1 MFYVALKGA
10 FTKQEGRIQV
20 KIGRLSF
27 IGLILLAVLTAC
39 NGSDPKSQVPQSV
52 NLTVS
57 AAASLQ
63 NALKDIEPA
72 YRKRTPNI
80 IITYNFGSSGALQQ
94 QIEQGAPVDIFIAA
108 APKQMNAL
116 QTKSLLLTDTR
127 QNLLKN
133 QVVLIAPQKVTGISN
148 FKDLTSNS
156 VRKVSIGDPESVPA
170 GQYSKEVLTSLN
182 LYNQIQAKLVFA
194 KDVRQ
199 VLSYVEAG
207 DVDAGL
213 VYTTDAKVSDRI
225 KVIATAPEGSH
236 VPIIYPVAVLKDSK
250 NPDAAKAFVQFLSS
264 EEGKAV
270 FEKYGFS
277 TVRDSVKN

>member
-1 MFYVALKGA
+1 MLHTRALLQYRKR
-10 FTKQEGRIQV
+10 RIQL

-27 IGLILLAVLTAC
+27 IGLSLLAVLMAC
-39 NGSDPKSQVPQSV
+39 NRNNPKSQVLQSV

-57 AAASLQ
+57 AATSLQ

-72 YRKRTPNI
+72 YRKRIPTVT
-80 IITYNFGSSGALQQ
+80 ITYNLGSSGALQQ
-94 QIEQGAPVDIFIAA
+94 QIEQGAPVDIFISA

-116 QTKSLLLTDTR
+116 QTKGLLLTDTR
-127 QNLLKN
+127 RNLLKN
-133 QVVLIAPQKVTGISN
+133 QVVLIAPKNVTSISN
-148 FKDLTSNS
+148 FKDLKGNS
-156 VRKVSIGDPESVPA
+156 VRKISIGDPESVPA

-213 VYTTDAKVSDRI
+213 VYITGAKVSDRI
-225 KVIATAPEGSH
+225 KVIATAPESSH
-236 VPIIYPVAVLKDSK
+236 APIIYPVAVLKDSK
-250 NPDAAKAFVQFLSS
+250 NPDAAKAFVQFLAS

>member
-1 MFYVALKGA
+1 M
-10 FTKQEGRIQV
+10 

-27 IGLILLAVLTAC
+27 IGLSLLAVLTAC
-39 NGSDPKSQVPQSV
+39 NGSNPKSQVPQSV

-57 AAASLQ
+57 AATSLQ

-72 YRKRTPNI
+72 YRKRIPTVT
-80 IITYNFGSSGALQQ
+80 ITYNLGSSGALQQ
-94 QIEQGAPVDIFIAA
+94 QIEQGAPVDIFISA

-116 QTKSLLLTDTR
+116 QTKGLLLTDTR
-127 QNLLKN
+127 RNLLKN
-133 QVVLIAPQKVTGISN
+133 QVVLISPKNGTSISN
-148 FKDLTSNS
+148 FKDLTGNS
-156 VRKVSIGDPESVPA
+156 VRKISIGDPESVPA

-213 VYTTDAKVSDRI
+213 VYITDAKVSDRI
-225 KVIATAPEGSH
+225 KVIATAPESSH
-236 VPIIYPVAVLKDSK
+236 APIIYPVAVLKDSK
-250 NPDAAKAFVQFLSS
+250 NPDAAKAFVQFLAS

>member
-1 MFYVALKGA
+1 MLHTRALLQYRKR
-10 FTKQEGRIQV
+10 RIQL

-27 IGLILLAVLTAC
+27 IGLSLLAVLMAC
-39 NGSDPKSQVPQSV
+39 NRNNPKSQVLQSV

-57 AAASLQ
+57 AATSLQ
-63 NALKDIEPA
+63 NVLKDIEPA
-72 YRKRTPNI
+72 YRKRIPTVT
-80 IITYNFGSSGALQQ
+80 ITYNLGSSGALQQ
-94 QIEQGAPVDIFIAA
+94 QIEQGAPVDIFISA

-116 QTKSLLLTDTR
+116 QTKGLLLTDTR
-127 QNLLKN
+127 RNLLKN
-133 QVVLIAPQKVTGISN
+133 QVVLIAPKNVTSISN
-148 FKDLTSNS
+148 FKDLKGNS
-156 VRKVSIGDPESVPA
+156 VRKISIGDPESVPA

-199 VLSYVEAG
+199 VLSYVESG

-213 VYTTDAKVSDRI
+213 VYITDAKVSDRI
-225 KVIATAPEGSH
+225 KVIATAPESSH
-236 VPIIYPVAVLKDSK
+236 APIIYPVAVLKDSK
-250 NPDAAKAFVQFLSS
+250 NPDAAKAFVQFLAS